1 MSDITM
7 IDTLI
12 RDGRI
17 TELDELLAD
26 TTALSIADELSRLD
40 PIDTAVAFRLLPR
53 DRALE
58 VFEALDPSNQQQV
71 LDGLLDDSVHD
82 LIENL
87 DPDDRVRLFD
97 ELPAKVVTLLLEQL
111 SPAEQHLTGV
121 LMGYPEDSVGR
132 CMSPEYVSLRDT
144 MTVEEALAR
153 IRREGLD
160 AETIYVLPVLDDQ
173 RRLIGVT
180 GLRALIVSDPQTS
193 IGDLMTTDV
202 HLVTTDTDREDA
214 ARLVR
219 EAGLI
224 ALPVVDSEQR
234 LVGVLTVDDAM
245 EILEVEDTEDFALH
259 GGHAPLNKPYLAVSA
274 FGLARARGV
283 WLLVLIIASA
293 LTVNV
298 LQYFEETLESAVVL
312 TLFIPL
318 LIGTGGNSGAQAST
332 AVIRAMAVGE
342 VRFSDLPRVVWR
354 EARVGVL
361 LGFMLAVAV
370 FVPVSIIYDVDLAFV
385 VAATLVTICTWATI
399 AGSALPLL
407 AKRVGVDPAVVS
419 APVITTL
426 VDATGL
432 IIYFAFAIT
441 ILGL

>member
-1 MSDITM
+1 MSDLTTIEEL
-7 IDTLI
+7 IDNG
-12 RDGRI
+12 DV
-17 TELDELLAD
+17 
-26 TTALSIADELSRLD
+26 TALTQRLEDSSVLEIADELSRLD
-40 PIDTAVAFRLLPR
+40 PSDTAIAFRVLPR

-58 VFEALDPSNQQQV
+58 VFEALDPSDQQQV
-71 LDGLLDDSVHD
+71 LDGMRDDRVLH
-82 LIENL
+82 LVENL

-97 ELPAKVVTLLLEQL
+97 ELPAKVVGLLLEQL
-111 SPAEQHLTGV
+111 SPTERRLTGL

-132 CMSPEYVSLRDT
+132 YMSPEYVSLRASL
-144 MTVEEALAR
+144 TVEQALER

-160 AETIYVLPVLDDQ
+160 AETIYALPVLDEQ

-180 GLRALIVSDPQTS
+180 GLRSLIVADPSAT
-193 IGDLMTTDV
+193 IGELMTTEV
-202 HLVTTDTDREDA
+202 HSVTTDTDREDA

-224 ALPVVDSEQR
+224 ALPVVDSERR

-245 EILEVEDTEDFALH
+245 EILEIEETEDFAFH

-274 FGLARARGV
+274 FGLARARGL
-283 WLLVLIIASA
+283 WLLVLIIAAA

-298 LQYFEETLESAVVL
+298 LQFFEDTLESAVVL
-312 TLFIPL
+312 ALFIPL
-318 LIGTGGNSGAQAST
+318 LIDTGGNSGAQAST
-332 AVIRAMAVGE
+332 VVIRAMAVGE
-342 VRFSDLPRVVWR
+342 VRFTDLPRIVWR
-354 EARVGVL
+354 ETRVGVL
-361 LGFMLAVAV
+361 LGLMLATVV
-370 FVPVSIIYDVDLAFV
+370 FVPVAVIYEPDLAFV
-385 VAATLVTICTWATI
+385 VSATLVTICTWATI

-432 IIYFAFAIT
+432 IIYFVFAIS